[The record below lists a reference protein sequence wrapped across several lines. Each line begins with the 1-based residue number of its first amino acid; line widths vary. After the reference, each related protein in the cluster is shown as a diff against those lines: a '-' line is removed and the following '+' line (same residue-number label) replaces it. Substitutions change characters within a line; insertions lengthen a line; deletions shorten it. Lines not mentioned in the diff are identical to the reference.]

1 MTYPE
6 QTQDTVNQG
15 QALPSPVLRIPYYP
29 PYCTP
34 WGRSSSDGLGWEG
47 NRRESGTPVPYFC
60 TTILGEDLSPPWLLG
75 PGPRP
80 KRMRKVSIDRGISE
94 AFSLGSQQ
102 SIPTSIAHPASQVR
116 LSSVLI
122 HHLKQPSPKTAKMHL
137 LPSLTLLATAF
148 TALSSAAAL
157 PQSESDLVESRTYG
171 GNDKCLCEEDAN
183 TLRDAYVRMIS
194 AWNPVDA
201 KYLTDDFKDT
211 SASINILIGKPLD
224 GSVPTFANKQE
235 FVAHMTVAVCF
246 FASLSSSVSERVFTS
261 IHLLFT
267 SLFNSPSPLSLP
279 TLNLPFSPFYLSPLL
294 HPPISHLPL
303 TTSN

>member
-1 MTYPE
+1 
-6 QTQDTVNQG
+6 
-15 QALPSPVLRIPYYP
+15 
-29 PYCTP
+29 
-34 WGRSSSDGLGWEG
+34 
-47 NRRESGTPVPYFC
+47 
-60 TTILGEDLSPPWLLG
+60 
-75 PGPRP
+75 
-80 KRMRKVSIDRGISE
+80 
-94 AFSLGSQQ
+94 
-102 SIPTSIAHPASQVR
+102 
-116 LSSVLI
+116 
-122 HHLKQPSPKTAKMHL
+122 MHL

-235 FVAHMTVAVCF
+235 FVAHMTVA
-246 FASLSSSVSERVFTS
+246 
-261 IHLLFT
+261 
-267 SLFNSPSPLSLP
+267 PD
-279 TLNLPFSPFYLSPLL
+279 NLPLRVTFSTFNCNYITVIWTATFGVAQKAVRGIAVAGAVYDKKKKMWLIKSVDVEWNSMAYLLDIGGSYTLPAGL
-294 HPPISHLPL
+294 PPA
-303 TTSN
+303 

>member
-15 QALPSPVLRIPYYP
+15 QALPSPVLCIPYYP

-122 HHLKQPSPKTAKMHL
+122 HISNNPHQKPQRCIFSHLLLSSPQPSQ
-137 LPSLTLLATAF
+137 PSAPPPHSLSPNPTSSNPAPTVAT
-148 TALSSAAAL
+148 
-157 PQSESDLVESRTYG
+157 
-171 GNDKCLCEEDAN
+171 
-183 TLRDAYVRMIS
+183 
-194 AWNPVDA
+194 
-201 KYLTDDFKDT
+201 T
-211 SASINILIGKPLD
+211 SASARKMPAPSGM
-224 GSVPTFANKQE
+224 PTCA
-235 FVAHMTVAVCF
+235 
-246 FASLSSSVSERVFTS
+246 
-261 IHLLFT
+261 
-267 SLFNSPSPLSLP
+267 
-279 TLNLPFSPFYLSPLL
+279 
-294 HPPISHLPL
+294 
-303 TTSN
+303 